1 MSAENLLYIIVATPG
16 AMVLAFGILWLLGV
30 PLGERLIAGITK
42 ATYLFLTGMV
52 VWMVTAAAQSGV
64 FMVRKELGE
73 WFHVADYGFPISLRA
88 DSLSLPLIALT
99 VLLSGIVGAFSLR
112 YLHRDPGF
120 FRFFLLLH
128 LFTFGALLIFSA
140 ESLDVL
146 IAGWE
151 LVGVTSVLLIGFF
164 QYRRDPVR
172 NGLRVFATYRVADL
186 GMLVAVFFSH
196 HAYGSTNWNVLVP
209 GDWLNGVSHAGGPAA
224 SAIAVLLVLAAS
236 GKSAQVP
243 FCGWLARA
251 MEGPTPSSAIFYGGI
266 SIHAG
271 AYLLLRVQPLILA
284 SQSASWLLIVI
295 GLATAFLGTLVHR
308 SCADAKTSLCY
319 AAQTQVGLIFV
330 EIGMGWHKLALVH
343 LLSHALLRTLQ
354 FLRAP
359 SLLRDH
365 HRIHSASGGLI
376 GPTGVHY
383 QYLMPSW
390 MQVWLYRFAL
400 GRGFYD
406 SIVDRWVVNGMKRCA
421 VIVSVFEPEWMKQK
435 ARSTQ
440 HQES

>member
-16 AMVLAFGILWLLGV
+16 AMVLALGILWLLGV
-30 PLGERLIAGITK
+30 PLGERLIGLITK
-42 ATYLFLTGMV
+42 VTYLLLTGMV
-52 VWMVTAAAQSGV
+52 AWMVSSFARSGV
-64 FMVRKELGE
+64 FVVRKDLGE
-73 WFHVADYGFPISLRA
+73 WFHVAEYGFPISLRA
-88 DSLSLPLIALT
+88 DALSLPFIVLT
-99 VLLSGIVGAFSLR
+99 VVLAGIVGAFSLR

-151 LVGVTSVLLIGFF
+151 LLGVTSVLLIGFF
-164 QYRRDPVR
+164 QYRREPVR
-172 NGLRVFATYRVADL
+172 NALRVFATYRVADL
-186 GMLVAVFFSH
+186 GILLAAFLSH
-196 HAYGSTNWNVLVP
+196 HAYGTTNWNVLVP
-209 GDWLNGVSHAGGPAA
+209 GDWPSSAVNAGGPAA

-271 AYLLLRVQPLILA
+271 AYLLLRIQPLILSSSA
-284 SQSASWLLIVI
+284 ASWLLIAI
-295 GLATAFLGTLVHR
+295 GLATAVLGTLVQR

-330 EIGMGWHKLALVH
+330 EIGMGWYRFALLH

-365 HRIHSASGGLI
+365 HRIHSASGGSL
-376 GPTGVHY
+376 GSTGVHY
-383 QYLMPSW
+383 KYVVPSW
-390 MQVWLYRFAL
+390 MQVWLYRLAI

-406 SIVDRWVVNGMKRCA
+406 SVVDRWVVNGMKRCA
-421 VIVSVFEPEWMKQK
+421 LIVSVLEPEWMKQK
-435 ARSTQ
+435 ARSTR
-440 HQES
+440 HQDS